1 MWHKSQLAERKRF
14 IMHLTDYKCILL
26 IASYS
31 LGKSIYFLSIT
42 GKISIYIP
50 PTKLTDLEILLVE
63 LSVALLTILLI
74 LYTSTDSH

>member
-14 IMHLTDYKCILL
+14 IMHLIDHKCILL
-26 IASYS
+26 IGSYS
-31 LGKSIYFLSIT
+31 LGKSIDLLSIT
-42 GKISIYIP
+42 GKISIYSP
-50 PTKLTDLEILLVE
+50 PTKLTELEILLVK